1 MAYKAFSD
9 PKNIDKMV
17 RNIEVWPEQET
28 LETAL
33 FQNQETP
40 YQNLGHWV
48 KYVSTGSPNKL
59 QVYLYWDTKIED
71 KFLARVE
78 KRLLKDSCYFNNLDK
93 KFLIYYRRFDLFTRR
108 LKKRPVRYYQNLSK
122 KKMSE
127 LFQTFTSYSR
137 PALIGY
143 YIVYDITNLLL
154 RLVKKELS
162 NQSIGSEELFEE
174 LCTVG
179 IYSELGG
186 KSNKKEKQRVI
197 NLLKPLKQ
205 YPDIY
210 SHTVWLR
217 KMMGYRNR
225 EAVAIHAHYEQAT
238 KFFNELSCR
247 LNISLNDFWYL
258 SKEEIVGGLREK
270 INIESIIA
278 KRKIEGFTIKQ
289 VGKKIKVLTGV
300 KPEDWHEAA
309 LPINNKE
316 IKGNAA
322 FIGKI
327 IKGKVQIVFDPALA
341 RMEIGDILVTPMTTP
356 NFVPLMKKARAIITD
371 EGGLL
376 CHASI
381 VARELKKPCIVGT
394 KFATQVLE
402 DGDKIEIDIKSGT
415 VKIQSD
421 IIINNKKI

>member
-1 MAYKAFSD
+1 
-9 PKNIDKMV
+9 
-17 RNIEVWPEQET
+17 
-28 LETAL
+28 
-33 FQNQETP
+33 
-40 YQNLGHWV
+40 
-48 KYVSTGSPNKL
+48 
-59 QVYLYWDTKIED
+59 
-71 KFLARVE
+71 
-78 KRLLKDSCYFNNLDK
+78 
-93 KFLIYYRRFDLFTRR
+93 
-108 LKKRPVRYYQNLSK
+108 
-122 KKMSE
+122 MSE